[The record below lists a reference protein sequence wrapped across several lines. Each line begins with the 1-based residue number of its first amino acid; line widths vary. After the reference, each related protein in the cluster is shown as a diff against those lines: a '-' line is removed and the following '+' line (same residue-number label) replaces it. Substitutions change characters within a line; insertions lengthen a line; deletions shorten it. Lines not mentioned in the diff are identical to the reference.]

1 MTEAFGAL
9 NNGPAIR
16 NVLDFSLQDYYG
28 GFSDLMSGLSV
39 SSATSPKPADPEP
52 PAKTHSEQTR
62 ASLVCSRGRAVMR
75 LFLVSVA
82 VSAMFLDTGD
92 AGCCSS
98 EKKSPDAGK
107 SEFRDVDSYVPNTYS
122 RKVFIGGLPPDLDAG
137 ALAWACA
144 VCVCVGGGGGGTQH
158 CVSMLPDSL
167 HHLCR

>member
-28 GFSDLMSGLSV
+28 GFSELMSGLSV
-39 SSATSPKPADPEP
+39 SSSAGSSPKPADPEP
-52 PAKTHSEQTR
+52 SAKTHSERPMHLHHIARLQQW
-62 ASLVCSRGRAVMR
+62 AYLLVLPCRHV
-75 LFLVSVA
+75 LVLVPVA

-98 EKKSPDAGK
+98 EKKSPEAGK
-107 SEFRDVDSYVPNTYS
+107 TEYHDLDSYVPSTYS

-137 ALAWACA
+137 ELACPWAVCT
-144 VCVCVGGGGGGTQH
+144 VHSCVCV
-158 CVSMLPDSL
+158 
-167 HHLCR
+167 